1 MIDQHEAFQS
11 ELAEAR
17 KSGNFTPLMEAIPY
31 ARLLGARMHLD
42 KDGAPLFLLPFAER
56 NIGNTMLPA
65 LHGGVIG
72 GFMEQ
77 CAIIHVMWSRES
89 MDMPKTIDFCID
101 YLRSGR
107 PEDLHARCHVTR
119 QGARVAHVRIDAW
132 QSDCRKPVA
141 VARSHLLLS

>member
-1 MIDQHEAFQS
+1 MTNQYETFQS
-11 ELAEAR
+11 ELAKAR
-17 KSGNFTPLMEAIPY
+17 QSGDFTLLMEAIPY
-31 ARLLGARMHLD
+31 AKLLGARTHLD
-42 KDGAPLFLLPFAER
+42 DDGIPLFLLPFAER

-89 MDMPKTIDFCID
+89 VDMPKTIDFCID

-107 PEDLHARCHVTR
+107 PEDLYARCHVTR
-119 QGARVAHVRIDAW
+119 QGARVAHVHTEAW
-132 QSDCRKPVA
+132 QSNPKKPVA